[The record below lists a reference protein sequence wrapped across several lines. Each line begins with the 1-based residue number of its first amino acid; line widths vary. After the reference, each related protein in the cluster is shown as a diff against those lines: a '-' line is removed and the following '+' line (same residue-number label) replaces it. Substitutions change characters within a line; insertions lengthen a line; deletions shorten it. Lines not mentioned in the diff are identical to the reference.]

1 MIVAVALFLELGSSG
16 LLIKPCEPG
25 SLELEQN
32 LVFRELF
39 VVVLCV

>member
-32 LVFRELF
+32 FRELF